1 MHKEC
6 SLMPSHARR
15 APRGNRRT
23 TLATVVAI
31 GGLILTAGGV
41 YAGLNAV
48 ATNTTPQTVTSG
60 TLKLTM
66 ADNGAGFSQNISDMA
81 PGDVVNRF
89 VDLTNGGTLDAQN
102 LTLTMAD
109 GTPTKLTTDATN
121 GLHVSVLACTTA
133 AWVVNSSTNTATCAD
148 VGGATTVVNNAA
160 LATIGSTPAS
170 LVAGAVAKNAVY
182 HYEVSLTL
190 PNQSETT
197 TNGALPSGT
206 IQGLSASLTWTFNE
220 LQRTATTTN
229 S

>member
-1 MHKEC
+1 M
-6 SLMPSHARR
+6 SSHARR

-23 TLATVVAI
+23 TLAAVVAV
-31 GGLILTAGGV
+31 GGLLLTAGGV
-41 YAGLNAV
+41 YAGLNAI

-66 ADNGAGFSQNISDMA
+66 ANNGAGFSQNISDMA

-102 LTLTMAD
+102 LTLTVAD

-121 GLHVSVLACTTA
+121 GLHVTVLACTTA
-133 AWVVNSSTNTATCAD
+133 AWVVNALTNTATCAD
-148 VGGATTVVNNAA
+148 IGGPTTVVNNSA
-160 LATIGSTPAS
+160 LATVSATPAS
-170 LVAGAVAKNAVY
+170 LVAGAVPQGSVY
-182 HYEVSLTL
+182 HYEISLTL
-190 PNQSETT
+190 PNQNETT
-197 TNGALPSGT
+197 TNGTLPVGT

-220 LQRTATTTN
+220 LQRSATTTN

>member
-1 MHKEC
+1 M
-6 SLMPSHARR
+6 SSHARR
-15 APRGNRRT
+15 APRGNRRS
-23 TLATVVAI
+23 TLAAVVAV
-31 GGLILTAGGV
+31 GGLLLTAGGV

-48 ATNTTPQTVTSG
+48 ATNTTPQAVTSG

-66 ADNGAGFSQNISDMA
+66 ANNGVGFSQSVTNVA

-102 LTLTMAD
+102 LTLSVAD

-133 AWVVNSSTNTATCAD
+133 AWVVNSVTNTATCAD
-148 VGGATTVVNNAA
+148 VGGPTTVVNNAA
-160 LATIGSTPAS
+160 LATVSGTPAT
-170 LVAGAVAKNAVY
+170 LVAGAVAQGSTY
-182 HYEVSLTL
+182 HYEISLTL

-197 TNGALPSGT
+197 TNGTLPSNT
-206 IQGLSASLTWTFNE
+206 IQGLAASLTWTFNE

>member
-1 MHKEC
+1 M
-6 SLMPSHARR
+6 SAHAKR

-23 TLATVVAI
+23 AVATFVAVA
-31 GGLILTAGGV
+31 GLLVTAGGV

-48 ATNTTPQTVTSG
+48 ATNASPQTVTSG

-66 ADNGAGFSQNISDMA
+66 ANNGVGFGQSISDMA

-89 VDLTNGGTLDAQN
+89 VDLTNGGNLDASA
-102 LTLTMAD
+102 LTLSVAD

-133 AWVVNSSTNTATCAD
+133 AWVVNSSSNTATCAD
-148 VGGATTVVNNAA
+148 TGGPTTVVNNAA
-160 LATIGSTPAS
+160 LATISGTPAT
-170 LVAGAVAKNAVY
+170 LVSGTVAKASVY
-182 HYEVSLTL
+182 HYEISLTL

-197 TNGALPSGT
+197 TNGTLPANT
-206 IQGLSASLTWTFNE
+206 IQGLSAALTWSFNE
-220 LQRTATTTN
+220 AQRTATTTN

>member
-1 MHKEC
+1 MA
-6 SLMPSHARR
+6 SHARR

-23 TLATVVAI
+23 TLAAVVAI
-31 GGLILTAGGV
+31 GGLLLTAGGV
-41 YAGLNAV
+41 YAGLNAI

-66 ADNGAGFSQNISDMA
+66 ANNGAGFGQNISDMA
-81 PGDVVNRF
+81 PADVVNRF

-102 LTLTMAD
+102 LTLTVAD
-109 GTPTKLTTDATN
+109 ATPTKLTTDATN

-133 AWVVNSSTNTATCAD
+133 AWVVNSVTNTATCAD
-148 VGGATTVVNNAA
+148 VGGATTIVSNAA
-160 LATIGSTPAS
+160 LATISGTPAS
-170 LVAGAVAKNAVY
+170 LVAGAVPHGSVY
-182 HYEVSLTL
+182 HYEISLTL

-197 TNGALPSGT
+197 TNGTLPVGT

>member
-1 MHKEC
+1 M
-6 SLMPSHARR
+6 SRHARS

-23 TLATVVAI
+23 TLAVVVAI

-66 ADNGAGFSQNISDMA
+66 ANNGAGFSQNISDMA
-81 PGDVVNRF
+81 PSDVVNRF

-102 LTLTMAD
+102 LTLSVSDA
-109 GTPTKLTTDATN
+109 TPTKLTTDSTN

-133 AWVVNSSTNTATCAD
+133 AWVVNALTNTATCAD
-148 VGGATTVVNNAA
+148 LGGPTTIVSNAA
-160 LATIGSTPAS
+160 LATISGTPAS
-170 LVAGAVAKNAVY
+170 LVSGSVPQGSVY
-182 HYEVSLTL
+182 HYEISLTL
-190 PNQSETT
+190 PNQTETT
-197 TNGALPSGT
+197 TNGTLPVGT

-220 LQRTATTTN
+220 VQRAGATTN

>member
-1 MHKEC
+1 MA
-6 SLMPSHARR
+6 SHASR

-23 TLATVVAI
+23 TLAAVVAV

-41 YAGLNAV
+41 YAGLNAI

-66 ADNGAGFSQNISDMA
+66 ANNGAGFSQNVSNVA

-102 LTLTMAD
+102 LTLTVAD

-133 AWVVNSSTNTATCAD
+133 GWVVNALTNTATCAD
-148 VGGATTVVNNAA
+148 VGGPTTIVNNAA
-160 LATIGSTPAS
+160 LATISGTPAS
-170 LVAGAVAKNAVY
+170 LVAGSVPQGSVY
-182 HYEVSLTL
+182 HYEISVTL
-190 PNQSETT
+190 PSQNETT
-197 TNGALPSGT
+197 TNGTLPGGT

-220 LQRTATTTN
+220 LQRSATTTN

>member
-1 MHKEC
+1 M
-6 SLMPSHARR
+6 SSHARR
-15 APRGNRRT
+15 APRGNRRS
-23 TLATVVAI
+23 TLAAVVAV
-31 GGLILTAGGV
+31 GGLLLTAGGV

-48 ATNTTPQTVTSG
+48 ATNTTPQAVTSG

-66 ADNGAGFSQNISDMA
+66 ANNGVGFSQSVTNVA

-89 VDLTNGGTLDAQN
+89 VDLSNGGTLDAQN
-102 LTLTMAD
+102 LTLSVAD

-133 AWVVNSSTNTATCAD
+133 AWVVNSLTNTATCGD
-148 VGGATTVVNNAA
+148 VGGPTTVVNNAA
-160 LATIGSTPAS
+160 LATVSGTPAT
-170 LVAGAVAKNAVY
+170 LVAGAVPQGSSY
-182 HYEVSLTL
+182 HYEISLTL

-197 TNGALPSGT
+197 TNGTLPSNS
-206 IQGLSASLTWTFNE
+206 IQGLAASLTWTFNE

>member
-1 MHKEC
+1 M
-6 SLMPSHARR
+6 SSHARR

-23 TLATVVAI
+23 TLAVVVAV
-31 GGLILTAGGV
+31 GGLVLTAGGV

-66 ADNGAGFSQNISDMA
+66 ANNGAGFSQNISDMA
-81 PGDVVNRF
+81 PSDVVNRF

-102 LTLTMAD
+102 LTLAVAD
-109 GTPTKLTTDATN
+109 ATPTKLTTDATN

-133 AWVVNSSTNTATCAD
+133 AWVVNAVTNTATCAD
-148 VGGATTVVNNAA
+148 VGGPTTVVNNAA
-160 LATIGSTPAS
+160 LATISGTPAS
-170 LVAGAVAKNAVY
+170 LVAGAVAKNNVY
-182 HYEVSLTL
+182 HYEISLTL

-197 TNGALPSGT
+197 TNGTLPVGT

-220 LQRTATTTN
+220 VQRSATTTN